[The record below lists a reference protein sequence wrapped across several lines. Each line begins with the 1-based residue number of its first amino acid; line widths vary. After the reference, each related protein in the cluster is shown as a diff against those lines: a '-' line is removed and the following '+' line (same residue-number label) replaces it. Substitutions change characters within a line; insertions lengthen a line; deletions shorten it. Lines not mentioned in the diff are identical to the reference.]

1 MAIISK
7 TKRKY
12 FKRMYYRK
20 MEVLLRS
27 NSYKKTISRFII
39 AICFVIS
46 AILAGLLYLGR

>member
-12 FKRMYYRK
+12 FKRIYYRK

-27 NSYKKTISRFII
+27 NSYKKTISRFLIG
-39 AICFVIS
+39 ICFVVS
-46 AILAGLLYLGR
+46 AILAGLLYFER